1 LQEEQKKEI
10 LGDPDELVSDGGF
23 TMPDSN
29 AFGQSFRSKQVLMFS
44 GFSKVH

>member
-29 AFGQSFRSKQVLMFS
+29 AFGQSFRSKHALMFS
-44 GFSKVH
+44 GFSKVN